1 MTDAFYAWYNAL
13 ASGQQVYWAIALITS
28 LLFLIQMV
36 LTFIGI
42 GDADTDMDFGGDADI
57 SDGSTLDMGGAMQ
70 LFTIRNFINFLLGL
84 GWGGVCLHSLI
95 PNQMLLAAASFVV
108 GLLFVYVFLLI
119 YRQMSKL
126 EKDGTF
132 HIEDCVGSVVD
143 VYLTIPA
150 ARTGVGKVQVS
161 FQGSVQ
167 ELIAVTDDEA
177 PIHSGAKVR
186 VLGLLDASSVVVE
199 RI

>member
-1 MTDAFYAWYNAL
+1 
-13 ASGQQVYWAIALITS
+13 
-28 LLFLIQMV
+28 
-36 LTFIGI
+36 
-42 GDADTDMDFGGDADI
+42 
-57 SDGSTLDMGGAMQ
+57 
-70 LFTIRNFINFLLGL
+70 
-84 GWGGVCLHSLI
+84 
-95 PNQMLLAAASFVV
+95 
-108 GLLFVYVFLLI
+108 
-119 YRQMSKL
+119 MSKL